1 MKQQNKKSQNMAKT
15 IQLPSLK
22 KGKVLSAGPNLL
34 LKKRWSERL
43 KKGSNSN
50 NNDETCPICGHAA
63 RSVLMDMHIAF
74 QHFPKLA
81 NSS

>member
-1 MKQQNKKSQNMAKT
+1 MAKNA
-15 IQLPSLK
+15 QKPYVK
-22 KGKVLSAGPNLL
+22 KKKVLSGLNQL
-34 LKKRWSERL
+34 LKKRRSERL

-74 QHFPKLA
+74 QHFPKLS